1 VAAGCCNSRRPFLF
15 AVEYSRR
22 MASSA
27 RIWIAGLLLASSAA
41 HAVDVFP
48 RATKKLDAHF
58 DGLQAQGLVSGSI
71 AISER
76 GVLRYQRSVGF
87 ASIENGVP
95 QEADAG
101 TRYRIGEV
109 TRLFTA
115 ALALQLAEQATI
127 TLDNKLA
134 EFYPDLPNAINITYR
149 NLLQHRSG
157 LSNYTDAKDFD
168 AWRRTPR
175 SHDEM
180 LKAVTD
186 GGVKFPPGER
196 VEVNDTNYLLIG
208 YVLEKV
214 HERSYDDIVRRQIAN
229 KLGMVRTYYAG
240 TSTMTSLEAAAYQW
254 TAEGWRREVE
264 PDPSVDGG
272 AGGLVSNATD
282 LVAFMDALFA
292 GKVVSKYSLGN
303 MRGEDGAPGIGM
315 RPAEIAGRS
324 GFGERGTLG
333 AFNAAVYHFPDEKIS
348 IAWTSNASRMP
359 MDQILDEVLKL
370 IPRAR

>member
-1 VAAGCCNSRRPFLF
+1 
-15 AVEYSRR
+15 
-22 MASSA
+22 
-27 RIWIAGLLLASSAA
+27 
-41 HAVDVFP
+41 
-48 RATKKLDAHF
+48 
-58 DGLQAQGLVSGSI
+58 
-71 AISER
+71 
-76 GVLRYQRSVGF
+76 VLRYKRSIGF
-87 ASIENGVP
+87 ATIENVVA

-101 TRYRIGEV
+101 TRYRIGEL

-115 ALALQLAEQATI
+115 ALALQLAEQATL

-134 EFYPDLPNAINITYR
+134 EFYPDLPNAITITYR
-149 NLLQHRSG
+149 NLLQQRSG
-157 LSNYTDAKDFD
+157 LSNYRDAKDFET
-168 AWRRTPR
+168 WRMTPR
-175 SHDEM
+175 SRAEM
-180 LKAVTD
+180 MKVVTD

-196 VEVNDTNYLLIG
+196 VEINHTNYLLIG

-229 KLGMVRTYYAG
+229 KLGLVRTYYAG
-240 TSTMTSLEAAAYQW
+240 TSTMTTLEAAAYRW

-272 AGGLVSNATD
+272 DGGLVSNATD

-303 MRGEDGAPGIGM
+303 MRGEDGAPGIGLH
-315 RPAEIAGRS
+315 PAQIAGHA
-324 GFGERGTLG
+324 GFGERGSVG

-348 IAWTSNASRMP
+348 IAWTGNASRVP
-359 MDQILDEVLKL
+359 MDQILDDVLEL